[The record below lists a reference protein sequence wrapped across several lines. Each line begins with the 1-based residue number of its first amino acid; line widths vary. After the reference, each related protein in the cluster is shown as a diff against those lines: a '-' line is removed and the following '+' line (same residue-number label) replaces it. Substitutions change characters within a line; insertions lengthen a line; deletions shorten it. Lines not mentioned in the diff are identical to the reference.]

1 MTSLP
6 RFIKIITLLF
16 CYTAT
21 EGKNKAGLRR
31 KEAANNETTTK
42 KESIGPRTK
51 ALSRDISHAYER
63 QHTTNCAPT
72 ENSPLDQSIDEL
84 TPTEE

>member
-1 MTSLP
+1 MTSSLP

-21 EGKNKAGLRR
+21 EEKNRASLRR
-31 KEAANNETTTK
+31 KGAANETTTK
-42 KESIGPRTK
+42 KRIYWSPK